1 MIDKVI
7 EVQDLPV
14 LLAEKSEHKMML
26 SQSPGL
32 SSGKLK
38 NATATS
44 SDVISGKT
52 FYAGDK
58 NLKTGTLEDRPNDVQ
73 CPVVTQYDPNTGFV
87 YLALPAGAYRRTDGR
102 MSPHPNIK
110 RRLMEIVG
118 EAGFDKGAWGTT
130 INPGGSV
137 TIPKGFHNGSGVVR
151 ANPASAQVR
160 VETGRQ
166 QWNLGESPWNKG
178 FGGTIFA
185 AGVTWADQDGGGI
198 KITWSGST
206 MTVNNSRQ
214 DSTPVTFEWIC
225 AYYI

>member
-1 MIDKVI
+1 MPNI
-7 EVQDLPV
+7 
-14 LLAEKSEHKMML
+14 
-26 SQSPGL
+26 L
-32 SSGKLK
+32 SSSTGISKSLLDQI
-38 NATATS
+38 NLQEY
-44 SDVISGKT
+44 DVIQGKK
-52 FYAGDK
+52 YIGSDGE
-58 NLKTGTLEDRPNDVQ
+58 LHTGTLVDRPNDVQ
-73 CPVVTQYDPNTGFV
+73 CPVVTQYDPGTGFV

-102 MSPHPNIK
+102 MSPHPNMK
-110 RRLMEIVG
+110 RRLMEIVS

-166 QWNLGESPWNKG
+166 QWNLGESSWNKG

-185 AGVTWADQDGGGI
+185 AGVTWADRDGGDI

-206 MTVNNSRQ
+206 MTVNNGRQ
-214 DSTPVTFEWIC
+214 DSTPVTFDWIC